1 MCRKSRY
8 LNFLCQVAL
17 HKEHDQFRSCLP
29 YVATGTRIRFPV
41 FLETKQ
47 SKKAESLYKKMWYL
61 PPVNDLTLRVAIN
74 NNNNKKS
81 MTVTMTSLCAFSW
94 KKYCNLMNF
103 FFPRNHQKD
112 TPKKGKKNLSFGDV
126 TQIERS
132 KYLGH
137 FCDFLRQCLPFFLCD
152 LDVGLKKK
160 I

>member
-1 MCRKSRY
+1 
-8 LNFLCQVAL
+8 
-17 HKEHDQFRSCLP
+17 
-29 YVATGTRIRFPV
+29 
-41 FLETKQ
+41 
-47 SKKAESLYKKMWYL
+47 MWHL

-74 NNNNKKS
+74 NNNNKKR

-152 LDVGLKKK
+152 LSFRDPRKSPRPPLHLKNGPNMPLTTRKPRGVHCFK
-160 I
+160 FWRCLTIF